1 MSLLDVE
8 LESIVYSLDA
18 DTKLM
23 CRKEVTENGT
33 TLQTGSRE

>member
-8 LESIVYSLDA
+8 LESVVYSLDA

-23 CRKEVTENGT
+23 CRKSLKMEQLCKPAAEN
-33 TLQTGSRE
+33 E